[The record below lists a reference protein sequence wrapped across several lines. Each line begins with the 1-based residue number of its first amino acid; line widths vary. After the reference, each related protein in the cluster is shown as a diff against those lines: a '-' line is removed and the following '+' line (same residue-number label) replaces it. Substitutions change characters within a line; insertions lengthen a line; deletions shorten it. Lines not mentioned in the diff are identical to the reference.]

1 MAGRYLVTGVQLGML
16 LAIDDKKAREDMLNK
31 ILKDQFIGTSEKSIG
46 DDCKKYTKE
55 PYCPYFSSENC
66 TTDCDLCNYKP
77 KSNTRIK

>member
-31 ILKDQFIGTSEKSIG
+31 ILKDQFIGTSEKSIE
-46 DDCKKYTKE
+46 DDCNTLANFRSSKE

-77 KSNTRIK
+77 K